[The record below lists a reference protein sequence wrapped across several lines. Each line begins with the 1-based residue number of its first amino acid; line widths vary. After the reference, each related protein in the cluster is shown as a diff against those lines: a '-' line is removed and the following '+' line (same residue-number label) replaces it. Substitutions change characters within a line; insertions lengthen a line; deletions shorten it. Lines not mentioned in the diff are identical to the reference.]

1 VIDCCIGLGAN
12 LGDRMGTLTAAVERM
27 SREEAFSLRSVSRV
41 YETEPVGPP
50 QPRFLN
56 LAVRLGSLVSPRAT
70 LQRLHAIEEKLGRV
84 RRERWGPR
92 EIDLDLLFYGA
103 LITPAHTLAPAPSAV
118 QIPHP
123 RLHERA
129 FVLAPLAEL
138 APQLLHP
145 VLGRTVGELL
155 AALPEQD
162 RASVRVVGK
171 LRRRLDFGEAE
182 GEGDEPVPD
191 SPGGPAA

>member
-1 VIDCCIGLGAN
+1 MIDCCIGLGAN
-12 LGDRMGTLTAAVERM
+12 LGDRMGTLTSAVERM
-27 SREEAFSLRSVSRV
+27 AREEAFTLRAVSRV

-70 LQRLHAIEEKLGRV
+70 LQRLLAIEEKLGRV

-92 EIDLDLLFYGA
+92 EIDLDLLFYGG
-103 LITPAHTLAPAPSAV
+103 LISPAHSLAAAPTVV

-138 APQLLHP
+138 VPQLLHP
-145 VLGRTVGELL
+145 LLGRTVGELL
-155 AALPEQD
+155 AALPEAD

-171 LRRRLDFGEAE
+171 LRRRLDFGEAK
-182 GEGDEPVPD
+182 GEGDEPLPE

>member
-1 VIDCCIGLGAN
+1 MIDCCIGLGAN

-27 SREEAFSLRSVSRV
+27 SREEAFSLRAVSRV

-70 LQRLHAIEEKLGRV
+70 LQRLLAIEEKLGRV

-103 LITPAHTLAPAPSAV
+103 HISPAHSLVPAPGAV

-145 VLGRTVGELL
+145 LLGRTVAQLL
-155 AALPEQD
+155 GALPEAD

-182 GEGDEPVPD
+182 GEGEEPLPD